1 MNVINSIRSGLLI
14 GTIIASSAIFA
25 ADYDPDTMTV
35 SAASL
40 LPAESLKGTHYSIA
54 DDVLVSGF
62 MNHYTVNS
70 DFGQFIAI
78 GNRKLKKRLHEIDA
92 IAELKNMN
100 SAGVGTDAAVGAVTD
115 TGKSLTALATHP
127 VDSVHNLGGGVSRF
141 FKRTTKSV
149 TDTGNQVSDTMSDT
163 VSGENYEG
171 DDASM
176 SDTAADLTSS
186 YLGINK
192 AQRKIAGDLEVDP
205 YSDNQVLQAELASV
219 AKVSGSVGKITNIL
233 IPIPSVVGIAAN
245 VSDIVWTLSPTDLLI
260 QNQETLE
267 ALGYSKELIQQF
279 FSNKVYSPTEQTA
292 FVAAVKSLDGVKG
305 REVLL
310 ESAVI
315 VVSKIEGEFTVRS
328 ALFAHLF
335 HEQVDPFT
343 ELLKSPIGSVP
354 VAITRSGNGLMFAPL
369 DMLSWTED
377 VESTITEVAQL
388 MDEHGGSNKHLL
400 WVEGDVSD
408 LALASLKSAGWV
420 ESSGAFDKLHSIMK
434 H

>member
-1 MNVINSIRSGLLI
+1 
-14 GTIIASSAIFA
+14 
-25 ADYDPDTMTV
+25 
-35 SAASL
+35 
-40 LPAESLKGTHYSIA
+40 
-54 DDVLVSGF
+54 
-62 MNHYTVNS
+62 
-70 DFGQFIAI
+70 
-78 GNRKLKKRLHEIDA
+78 
-92 IAELKNMN
+92 
-100 SAGVGTDAAVGAVTD
+100 
-115 TGKSLTALATHP
+115 
-127 VDSVHNLGGGVSRF
+127 
-141 FKRTTKSV
+141 
-149 TDTGNQVSDTMSDT
+149 
-163 VSGENYEG
+163 
-171 DDASM
+171 M

-205 YSDNQVLQAELASV
+205 YSDNQVLQAELARV

-315 VVSKIEGEFTVRS
+315 VVSKIEGEFTVRA